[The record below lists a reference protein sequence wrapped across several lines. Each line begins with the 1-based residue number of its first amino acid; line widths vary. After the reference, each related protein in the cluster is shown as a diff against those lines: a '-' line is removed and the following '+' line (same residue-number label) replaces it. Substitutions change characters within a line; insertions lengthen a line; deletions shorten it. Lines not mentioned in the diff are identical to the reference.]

1 MPIYRVQAPDGS
13 ILRIEGPEDATDAEL
28 YSAAA
33 SQWKPAKVEDAL
45 DKSLRESAKVNPALK
60 AGAEVLGGVTGIMR
74 GGTNIIG
81 SVFGNS
87 KLGQEIWPTAGLDKD
102 SLAYTAGEVLDPVSM
117 ALGTKVFQ
125 VAGKIPQIARMGKY
139 APIAQGV
146 VGGAGS
152 GAATGALSEG
162 GDAGSGAVLGGAI
175 GGTIPMVGK
184 AATKLAKIVAPMT
197 KSGAQVAGGRMMN
210 EIAGDSYDDVVRL
223 LKNNQTPFDNP
234 NVAQATKDLVN
245 PEIAALQRVS
255 ERVNPNPGTSR
266 VMEQR
271 AGRAGL
277 LQSFAGDE
285 AEIAA
290 MKAARGNAFTSNI
303 EEAQKLGMVD
313 RYARE
318 ATNMP
323 PQPVVTTVPSNLQP
337 GMQQRVLSAGEVPT
351 PRTAPILENLR
362 QSPLASASMEDA
374 KAMARGNL
382 GLPDNMMKLSQTQ
395 VDDIIADPMRSIEGL
410 QLMKFAIDN
419 RLAPSMADS
428 ATSKIK
434 LQDSAVSNVK
444 SALMQGI
451 KQTGQG
457 GEKFIAANKQFA
469 DDSGEIFQKSVG
481 KTMLTKLQN
490 PLGDKESAA
499 KLARSIESETALVRE
514 SGGFARAGLDSQ
526 LTPEN
531 AAKVGKVIS
540 QLDADT
546 SLTELASRGASSEKL
561 QGLVGGGIHLP
572 NLMNQGVAITNGL
585 VRKVFGM
592 GQIRTLQELAE
603 TMQNPTLMAKMM
615 EKANAKE
622 KNALKFMENSMKYY
636 SPYSSAYVGSTE

>member
-1 MPIYRVQAPDGS
+1 MPVYRVQAPDGS

-28 YSAAA
+28 SSAAA
-33 SQWKPAKVEDAL
+33 SRWKPAKVEDVL
-45 DKSLRESAKVNPALK
+45 DKSLRESAKVNHALK

-74 GGTNIIG
+74 GGANIIG

-290 MKAARGNAFTSNI
+290 MKTARGNAFTSNI
-303 EEAQKLGMVD
+303 DEAQKLGMVD

-323 PQPVVTTVPSNLQP
+323 PQPIVTTVPSNLQP

-382 GLPDNMMKLSQTQ
+382 GLPDNMMKLSQAQ

-419 RLAPSMADS
+419 RLAPSMVDS

-526 LTPEN
+526 LTLEN

-622 KNALKFMENSMKYY
+622 KNALKFMESSMKYY
-636 SPYSSAYVGSTE
+636 SPYASAYVGSTE